1 MVQLWKKVRKIMRKI
16 NGGADKR
23 TTYEESCHN
32 RVNRVNGIDMIDSI

>member
-1 MVQLWKKVRKIMRKI
+1 MRKI